1 MTTGTEAVIA
11 PGPRNSLT
19 DVAGLLVGSAEDRN
33 ARTGVTVVLPDA
45 TASVAVD
52 VRGGAAGTIN
62 TAGLALG
69 GLIREVHGIV
79 LSGGSAF
86 GLEAATGLMAWLSAR
101 GRGFGD
107 WGTPVPLVS
116 GAILFD
122 LMNGGDK
129 GWGEEPPYRRLA
141 KLAADAAGP
150 EVRLGNAGAGY
161 GAVAGPLKGGLGT
174 ASAVDEATGITLA
187 ALVAANPVGSVV
199 MPGSPTLWAWHLEQA
214 GELGGQPPPLAAT
227 GHAFATKHGIGQATT
242 IGVLATDVALG
253 REDLQRLAV
262 AAQDGF
268 AYAIRPIHTQ
278 FDGDTVFALTTGVV
292 PAPARGDLLV
302 RLGAIAADVT
312 APGGDARG
320 LRGRGSGRVSAPTGA
335 CGATG

>member
-1 MTTGTEAVIA
+1 MARRASLASTIHEAAALTPLCAMRVTPRRACRFDRPCRRHLACGRRMTTGTETVIA

-69 GLIREVHGIV
+69 GLIREGHGIV

-86 GLEAATGLMAWLSAR
+86 GLEAATGPMARLSAR

-116 GAILFD
+116 GALLFD

-129 GWGEEPPYRRLA
+129 TRGGEPAHPPPAKIAGAILFAVINGGDNTGGEGPPSRRLA
-141 KLAADAAGP
+141 KLAAEAAGR

-161 GAVAGPLKGGLGT
+161 GAGAGPLKGGLGT

-187 ALVAANPVGSVV
+187 ALVAANPVGSV
-199 MPGSPTLWAWHLEQA
+199 
-214 GELGGQPPPLAAT
+214 
-227 GHAFATKHGIGQATT
+227 
-242 IGVLATDVALG
+242 
-253 REDLQRLAV
+253 
-262 AAQDGF
+262 
-268 AYAIRPIHTQ
+268 
-278 FDGDTVFALTTGVV
+278 
-292 PAPARGDLLV
+292 
-302 RLGAIAADVT
+302 
-312 APGGDARG
+312 
-320 LRGRGSGRVSAPTGA
+320 
-335 CGATG
+335 